1 MREETGL
8 ALGLQP
14 SFGFENTNR
23 IKQIVSTAQPDGSY
37 SSKEIFNKE
46 MKEVRMIY
54 IIYSTR
60 AYWFYLPVLNTYGVT
75 VFHVPPSSLMMVV
88 GRIEDNRM
96 CCVFW
101 WQVENVIAKKGKYG
115 KVKALTKKNDI
126 TSVGLVSKKIKIS
139 GDKVKASDLI
149 HLCLF
154 ILGGMGGI
162 TR

>member
-1 MREETGL
+1 
-8 ALGLQP
+8 
-14 SFGFENTNR
+14 
-23 IKQIVSTAQPDGSY
+23 
-37 SSKEIFNKE
+37 
-46 MKEVRMIY
+46 MIC

-162 TR
+162 TC